1 MGATKI
7 YQQKGN
13 RGRMLVESDEF
24 RIITPTDFVMV
35 VEIPRQPSGEFF
47 SVLALYWI
55 VIAAN
60 GEQGSHVDVDSPL
73 S

>member
-1 MGATKI
+1 MGADKT

-35 VEIPRQPSGEFF
+35 VEIPRQASGELF

-60 GEQGSHVDVDSPL
+60 GEHSSHVDVGSAL

>member
-24 RIITPTDFVMV
+24 RIITPRDFVMV
-35 VEIPRQPSGEFF
+35 VEIPRQPSGELF

>member
-1 MGATKI
+1 
-7 YQQKGN
+7 
-13 RGRMLVESDEF
+13 MLVESDEF
-24 RIITPTDFVMV
+24 RIMTPTDFVMV
-35 VEIPRQPSGEFF
+35 IQIPRQASGKLF

-60 GEQGSHVDVDSPL
+60 GEHSSHVDVGSAL